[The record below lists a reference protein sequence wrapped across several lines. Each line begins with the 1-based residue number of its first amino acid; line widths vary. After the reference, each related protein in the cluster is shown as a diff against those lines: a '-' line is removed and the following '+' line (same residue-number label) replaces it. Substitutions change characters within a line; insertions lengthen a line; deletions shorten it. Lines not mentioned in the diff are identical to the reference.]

1 MTRRKTTTTTRSKGP
16 DWTGREKAEKVITPA
31 ISTTSLRCVWHT
43 RVVVSR
49 TLSGKRYDF
58 EPGQVQTVSSL
69 DEPVLLALEK
79 KQAACCQGA
88 ASPSILK
95 YFERA

>member
-1 MTRRKTTTTTRSKGP
+1 MTKRRTTTAARKGP
-16 DWTGREKAEKVITPA
+16 DWTGRDKTEKVVTPA
-31 ISTTSLRCVWHT
+31 IRETSLRCVWHT

-49 TLSGKRYDF
+49 TLSGNRYEF
-58 EPGQVQTVSSL
+58 SPGQVRPVSSL
-69 DEPVLLALEK
+69 DEPVLLALER

>member
-1 MTRRKTTTTTRSKGP
+1 MTKRRATTAARKGP
-16 DWTGREKAEKVITPA
+16 DWTGKKVADKPIAPA
-31 ISTTSLRCVWHT
+31 INTTSLRCVWHT

-49 TLSGKRYDF
+49 TLSGKRYEF
-58 EPGQVQTVSSL
+58 EPGQTQPVSSL

>member
-1 MTRRKTTTTTRSKGP
+1 MTRRKATTAARKGP

-43 RVVVSR
+43 RVVVDR
-49 TLSGKRYDF
+49 TLSGKRYEF
-58 EPGQVQTVSSL
+58 EPGQTQPVSSL
-69 DEPVLLALEK
+69 DELALLALEK